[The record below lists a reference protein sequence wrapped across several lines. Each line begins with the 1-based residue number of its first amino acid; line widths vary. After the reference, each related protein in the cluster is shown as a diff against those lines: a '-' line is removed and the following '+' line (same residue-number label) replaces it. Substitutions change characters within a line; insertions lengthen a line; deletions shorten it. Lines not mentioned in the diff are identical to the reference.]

1 MLRAAGGVA
10 CTLQSG
16 SFSRALIA
24 NPGAYS
30 KEQLNMSI
38 VEIVLLGVAL
48 SMDAFAVT
56 ISNVFCYPN
65 ASRARLLALPVAF
78 GVFQAE
84 MPLLGYFLG
93 GVVGDF
99 IETYSGIITLVI
111 LGFIGGNMI
120 KEGACALRGGGDG
133 EEDVSEDGN
142 ALTLKVILVQAVAT
156 SIDAFAVGVSLR
168 AVSVAVAPAVSI
180 IGVTTLLCCIVA
192 LAIGKRFGHLLGDRA
207 QIVGGVVLVLIGIK
221 AMF

>member
-1 MLRAAGGVA
+1 
-10 CTLQSG
+10 
-16 SFSRALIA
+16 
-24 NPGAYS
+24 
-30 KEQLNMSI
+30 MSI

-78 GVFQAE
+78 GVFQAV

-93 GVVGDF
+93 GIVGDF
-99 IETYSGIITLVI
+99 IESYAGIVTLVI
-111 LGFIGGNMI
+111 LGLIGGNMI
-120 KEGACALRGGGDG
+120 KEGVCALRGEAD
-133 EEDVSEDGN
+133 EEEISEDAS
-142 ALTLKVILVQAVAT
+142 ALSLKVVLVQAVAT

-180 IGVTTLLCCIVA
+180 IGVTTFLCCLVA
-192 LAIGKRFGHLLGDRA
+192 LAIGRRFGHLLGDRA
-207 QIVGGVVLVLIGIK
+207 QVVGGVVLVAIGIK

>member
-1 MLRAAGGVA
+1 
-10 CTLQSG
+10 
-16 SFSRALIA
+16 
-24 NPGAYS
+24 
-30 KEQLNMSI
+30 MSI

-56 ISNVFCYPN
+56 ISNVFCYPE
-65 ASRARLLALPVAF
+65 RLARTLACAAGRVRRLP
-78 GVFQAE
+78 QAG

-133 EEDVSEDGN
+133 EEEVSEDGN

-192 LAIGKRFGHLLGDRA
+192 LAIGKRLGHLLGDRA

>member
-16 SFSRALIA
+16 SFSRTFIA

-78 GVFQAE
+78 GVFQAG

-133 EEDVSEDGN
+133 EEEVSENGN
-142 ALTLKVILVQAVAT
+142 ALTLKVILVQNM
-156 SIDAFAVGVSLR
+156 R
-168 AVSVAVAPAVSI
+168 MEI
-180 IGVTTLLCCIVA
+180 IYFC
-192 LAIGKRFGHLLGDRA
+192 
-207 QIVGGVVLVLIGIK
+207 
-221 AMF
+221 

>member
-1 MLRAAGGVA
+1 
-10 CTLQSG
+10 
-16 SFSRALIA
+16 
-24 NPGAYS
+24 
-30 KEQLNMSI
+30 MST

-78 GVFQAE
+78 GVFQAG

-133 EEDVSEDGN
+133 EKEVSEDGN

-180 IGVTTLLCCIVA
+180 IGVTTFLCCIVA